1 MDENQ
6 TDEKE
11 ILRRQD
17 LEEKRNT
24 DQPEDSDSSVKE
36 ASSVFQ
42 SFANKSTNEKRT
54 LFRSE
59 EDSLPQLEVKEP
71 ASNSLFSSES
81 VPAQNKSLF
90 AYDRNIFDESD
101 FAPEDQIVSKNNL
114 YTPPSPVQN
123 HSDTSFSDGDNF
135 ENEDPDAAFPLFL
148 SFKANDS
155 IKNVS
160 EGVRE
165 KYPAPDDFAAMQ
177 NGEISSSS
185 LLPENTEDP
194 VQAVDMPS
202 EEFDDYSKM
211 LDAMDTPIF
220 KPYSLP
226 PENDEYYDDGPVYDI
241 PQVFDDRNARDSV
254 DKINNTDM
262 TDPDEAYSPEY
273 DHVPVRSR
281 GVNSQ
286 MSGDPDPV
294 VLTARPG
301 TRYSAAQ
308 QMGNVAPAPKIRT
321 QPRQTR
327 AANRMPLVII
337 LFTLAILVALFSV
350 WSYFSDGN
358 VLLSLFG
365 SNANTNVTTAAA
377 TTFAAVIETAAE
389 TTVSVETTAETT
401 QKPTPVPT
409 STPAPTQETTAAET
423 TAAETTAATT
433 AETTAS
439 GPAMIPSGFA
449 TTITNG
455 SASGDAASFDIN
467 FKNSGGNDVSFY
479 DGIEYITI
487 TFSTSG
493 ATIMDV
499 TSDDFVFT
507 ANPDKRNTFIGTPV
521 SKEVVAFRDTR
532 TVTISAKS
540 DGTSI
545 GKYTIKYYV
554 KCYS

>member
-6 TDEKE
+6 PDEKD
-11 ILRRQD
+11 ILRRHV
-17 LEEKRNT
+17 LEEKLNT
-24 DQPEDSDSSVKE
+24 DQPEDSDSSEKE
-36 ASSVFQ
+36 SSSVFQ
-42 SFANKSTNEKRT
+42 SFASKSTSEKRT
-54 LFRSE
+54 LFHSE
-59 EDSLPQLEVKEP
+59 EDSLPHLEVKDP
-71 ASNSLFSSES
+71 ATNSLFSSDS

-101 FAPEDQIVSKNNL
+101 FAPEDQIVNTSSTNNQNV
-114 YTPPSPVQN
+114 PPSSVQN
-123 HSDTSFSDGDNF
+123 HSGTSFDDDDNF

-165 KYPAPDDFAAMQ
+165 KYPAPDDIAATRD
-177 NGEISSSS
+177 NESSSS
-185 LLPENTEDP
+185 STLPVNTENP
-194 VQAVDMPS
+194 VQVSEIPS

-226 PENDEYYDDGPVYDI
+226 PEEEYYDDSPVYDI
-241 PQVFDDRNARDSV
+241 PQVFEDRNARDNDV
-254 DKINNTDM
+254 NIDGTDM

-281 GVNSQ
+281 EIRSQ
-286 MSGDPDPV
+286 MSGDPDPA
-294 VLTARPG
+294 LPTARPG

-308 QMGNVAPAPKIRT
+308 QMGNVTPAPKIRT
-321 QPRQTR
+321 QPRQIR
-327 AANRMPLVII
+327 AANRMPLVIV

-358 VLLSLFG
+358 GLFSLFG
-365 SNANTNVTTAAA
+365 SKSNTNVTTAAA
-377 TTFAAVIETAAE
+377 TAAAAVIETAAE
-389 TTVSVETTAETT
+389 TTAAATSETT
-401 QKPTPVPT
+401 QEPTPVPT
-409 STPAPTQETTAAET
+409 NTPAPTQETTAAET

-433 AETTAS
+433 AETTAA

-455 SASGDAASFDIN
+455 SASGDEASFDIN

-493 ATIMDV
+493 ATIVDV
-499 TSDDFVFT
+499 TSNDFVFT